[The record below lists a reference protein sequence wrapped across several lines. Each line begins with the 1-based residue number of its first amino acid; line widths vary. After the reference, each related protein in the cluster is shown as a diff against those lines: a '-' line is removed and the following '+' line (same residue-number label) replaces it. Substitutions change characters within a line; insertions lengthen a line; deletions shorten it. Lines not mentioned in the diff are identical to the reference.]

1 MDFKLSEYLRD
12 DSPSIQIDQ
21 IGFADLCKLVGAD
34 GIQPS
39 MSARFGNRLFLTK
52 GGERVQVKGKNFSA
66 IRIGKSVV
74 LENDLFN
81 EEEGLDALKELI
93 NSHVVYYGKAEG
105 KNEEGETVERSWIA
119 FGKKGE
125 LVAGKVYSLKNLGK
139 LIGAT
144 P

>member
-12 DSPSIQIDQ
+12 DSPSIQIDS
-21 IGFADLCKLVGAD
+21 ISFTDLCKLVGAD

-52 GGERVQVKGKNFSA
+52 NGERCQVKGKNFSA
-66 IRIGKSVV
+66 IRLGKSVV
-74 LENDLFN
+74 LENDLFD
-81 EEEGLDALKELI
+81 EETGVEALKELI
-93 NSHVVYYGKAEG
+93 NGHVVYYGKAEG
-105 KNEEGETVERSWIA
+105 KDDEGNDIERSWIA

-125 LVAGKVYSLKNLGK
+125 LVAGKVYSLKSLGK

-144 P
+144 A